1 MKKIGLL
8 AFCSISL
15 LAFSAYAGA
24 PQLIGEYDD
33 WSAYIYKEGKN
44 SVCYMASTPQ
54 KSEGKY
60 TRRGDVYLV
69 ITHRPADKSFDVVN
83 FVAGYAYKNDAKV
96 IVKIGKDTISDFFVE
111 NDKAW
116 TMNTNVDKKLVEA
129 MKKGERLIIDGTST
143 KGTTTKD
150 TYSLRGFSSAYRAIS
165 TKCRR

>member
-15 LAFSAYAGA
+15 LAFSAYADA

-116 TMNTNVDKKLVEA
+116 TMNANVDKKLVEA

-150 TYSLRGFSSAYRAIS
+150 TYSLKGFSSAYRAIS

>member
-15 LAFSAYAGA
+15 LTFSAYAGA

-116 TMNTNVDKKLVEA
+116 TMNANVDKKLVEA

>member
-60 TRRGDVYLV
+60 TRRGDVYLI

-116 TMNTNVDKKLVEA
+116 TMNANVDKKLVEA

-143 KGTTTKD
+143 KGSTTKD
-150 TYSLRGFSSAYRAIS
+150 TYCLRGFSSAYRAIS

>member
-8 AFCSISL
+8 VFCSISL

-116 TMNTNVDKKLVEA
+116 TMNANVDKKLVEA

>member
-33 WSAYIYKEGKN
+33 WSAYIYKEGTN

-116 TMNTNVDKKLVEA
+116 TMNANVDKKLVEA

>member
-24 PQLIGEYDD
+24 PQLIGEYND

-116 TMNTNVDKKLVEA
+116 TMNANVDKKLVEA

>member
-116 TMNTNVDKKLVEA
+116 TMNANVDKKLVEA

>member
-116 TMNTNVDKKLVEA
+116 TMNANVDKKLVEA

-150 TYSLRGFSSAYRAIS
+150 TYSLKGFSSAYRAIS

>member
-60 TRRGDVYLV
+60 TRRGDVYLI

-116 TMNTNVDKKLVEA
+116 TMNANVDKKLVEA

-150 TYSLRGFSSAYRAIS
+150 TYSLKGFSSAYRAIS